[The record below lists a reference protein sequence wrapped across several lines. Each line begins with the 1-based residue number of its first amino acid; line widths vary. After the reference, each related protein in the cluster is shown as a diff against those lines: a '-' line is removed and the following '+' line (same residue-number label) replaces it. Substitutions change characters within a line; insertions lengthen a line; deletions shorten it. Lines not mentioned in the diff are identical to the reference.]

1 MNGISS
7 VNNLYKL
14 IESSELDPE
23 VGIRLGHLSGNKQ
36 FSLFGAEIG
45 PQKVLSTHYHES
57 GEEIY
62 LIIEGSGIMYLGEL
76 VGSGNVEWEQPFKI
90 SKGDCFTV
98 DAKKVHQLRNN
109 TEEKLVAVFGCS
121 QSHLTTDRIIL
132 KGRNG

>member
-1 MNGISS
+1 MNRTSL

-45 PQKVLSTHYHES
+45 SQRVLSAHYHKY

-62 LIIEGSGIMYLGEL
+62 LIIEGSGIMYLGEFDS
-76 VGSGNVEWEQPFKI
+76 SGNVEWEPPFEI
-90 SKGDCFTV
+90 NKGDCFTV
-98 DAKKVHQLRNN
+98 DAKKVHQLCNN
-109 TEEKLVAVFGCS
+109 TEQRLVAVFGCS
-121 QSHLTTDRIIL
+121 QSHLSTDRIIL
-132 KGRNG
+132 KGHDD